1 MQLFPPSCC
10 HFSALPCS
18 AAAAAEEELREREL
32 FLAGMQQRRAELQR
46 QVAANLLPDP
56 LTAVATATS
65 AYSTEQGFRELS
77 AQELSVAVSAGG
89 LIDLLLDVRTHAEFA
104 AGGL

>member
-1 MQLFPPSCC
+1 
-10 HFSALPCS
+10 
-18 AAAAAEEELREREL
+18 
-32 FLAGMQQRRAELQR
+32 MQQRRAELQR

-77 AQELSVAVSAGG
+77 AQELSVALTAGG
-89 LIDLLLDVRTHAEFA
+89 LIDLLLDVRTHAEFT
-104 AGGL
+104 AGGLGGSDRGLTGLCGWVAALNRQQPAGVLGMSAGTP